1 MKAIKLKKQED
12 KKRVREAFPKGWRK
26 FEVKNGGGYQLKEP
40 YFTIV
45 YTIEMWEMWRKVKDM
60 LKSMEAEGRENEVKK
75 IMLAGTMPEKE
86 VASLYAK
93 LVSEIEGLTLSDY
106 TQIVFQADALRK
118 LEDYDGILFLE
129 KKRASESQFI
139 MKERRLALDRGVK
152 ILGTVVL
159 A

>member
-1 MKAIKLKKQED
+1 MPMLGMVRDSGTEKRWFGKIDAWIIRLEEGAYGKLGFEEQVKLAAANVQAAVTKAGK
-12 KKRVREAFPKGWRK
+12 
-26 FEVKNGGGYQLKEP
+26 
-40 YFTIV
+40 
-45 YTIEMWEMWRKVKDM
+45 
-60 LKSMEAEGRENEVKK
+60 ENEVKK

-93 LVSEIEGLTLSDY
+93 LVSEIEGITLSDY

>member
-1 MKAIKLKKQED
+1 MVSWDEVFQTLWMIEAYWKVKEKRKQDKRDKRLYIWEVLKAIKLKKQED

-75 IMLAGTMPEKE
+75 I
-86 VASLYAK
+86 
-93 LVSEIEGLTLSDY
+93 
-106 TQIVFQADALRK
+106 
-118 LEDYDGILFLE
+118 EDYI
-129 KKRASESQFI
+129 KH
-139 MKERRLALDRGVK
+139 MKLDRK
-152 ILGTVVL
+152 SKKKK
-159 A
+159 

>member
-1 MKAIKLKKQED
+1 MVSWNEVFQTLWTIEAYWKVKEKRKQDKRDTRLYIWDIMKAIKLKKQED

-75 IMLAGTMPEKE
+75 I
-86 VASLYAK
+86 
-93 LVSEIEGLTLSDY
+93 
-106 TQIVFQADALRK
+106 
-118 LEDYDGILFLE
+118 EDYI
-129 KKRASESQFI
+129 KH
-139 MKERRLALDRGVK
+139 MKLDRK
-152 ILGTVVL
+152 SKKKK
-159 A
+159 